1 MSDMTAEKKSI
12 TQWRGFAV
20 GASLSVLVI
29 SSFFVGA
36 WADRVF
42 VVRPVDYFAARS
54 PGQVSDNPSDSQF
67 SSKLGAL
74 LHANGELTV
83 ADVAEVA
90 SDSVVTVA
98 IKTQQRVI
106 GNPFQGLFGFPME
119 EVEPEIKEIQRDIGS
134 GFVVDSS
141 GLIVTNKHVV
151 SDATAQYKIIDTDDK
166 EYEVTR
172 IYRDPTTDLAI
183 LKVEGATLS
192 ALHLGD
198 SSTLRVGEPVIAIGT
213 ALGEFRHTVTTGVI
227 SGLGRGITAFGGM
240 AGMEELEDVIQTDAA
255 INPGNSGGPLLNNK
269 GVVIGVNVA
278 VSANAQNVG
287 FALPINVVKDSLSN
301 FNQTGQFDRP
311 FFGVRYRLISQE
323 AALANEV
330 PQGAYIQEVV
340 PNSTAQEAGLQVG
353 DILTKVDGVA
363 LKSEGTVEQSE
374 RSAGQVNAA
383 NLAEIIN
390 KKKIGDTMQIS
401 YWREGQTIEKTVTL
415 RAAQ

>member
-1 MSDMTAEKKSI
+1 MTDMTEEKTST

-20 GASLSVLVI
+20 GTSISVLMI
-29 SSFFVGA
+29 ASFFMGA

-42 VVRPVDYFAARS
+42 VVRPVDYFAART
-54 PGQVSDNPSDSQF
+54 PGQVSDNPADSQF

-74 LHANGELTV
+74 LNNGELTV

-98 IKTQQRVI
+98 IKTQQRVVE
-106 GNPFQGLFGFPME
+106 NPFQGLFGFP
-119 EVEPEIKEIQRDIGS
+119 VEQTPPELKEIQRDIGS

-151 SDATAQYKIIDTDDK
+151 SDATAQYKIIDKDDK

-183 LKVEGATLS
+183 LKVEGANLPPLS
-192 ALHLGD
+192 LGE
-198 SSTLRVGEPVIAIGT
+198 SSGVRVGEPVIAIGT

-227 SGLGRGITAFGGM
+227 SGLGRGITAFGGV
-240 AGMEELEDVIQTDAA
+240 AGMEELENVIQTDAA
-255 INPGNSGGPLLNNK
+255 INPGNSGGPLLNNR

-287 FALPINVVKDSLSN
+287 FALPINVVKDSLNN

-311 FFGVRYRLISQE
+311 FFGVRYRLITE
-323 AALANEV
+323 AAALANEV

-340 PNSTAQEAGLQVG
+340 PASTAQEAGLQVG
-353 DILTKVDGVA
+353 DILTKVDGVS
-363 LKSEGTVEQSE
+363 LKTEGTGQGDSA
-374 RSAGQVNAA
+374 AGQTNAP

-390 KKKIGDTMQIS
+390 KKKVGDTMQIS
-401 YWREGQTIEKTVTL
+401 YWRDGQTIDKTVTL
-415 RAAQ
+415 RAATE